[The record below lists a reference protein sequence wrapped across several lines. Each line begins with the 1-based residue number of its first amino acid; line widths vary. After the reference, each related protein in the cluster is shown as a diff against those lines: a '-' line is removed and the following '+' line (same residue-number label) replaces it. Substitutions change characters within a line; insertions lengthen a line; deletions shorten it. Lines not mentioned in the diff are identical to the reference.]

1 MLGHVRL
8 WSRIGLGVG
17 IIGMVMCTDAEVT
30 YAPDVEAGAVQE
42 PDSDDVSLGGS
53 ATEIRYHLTWD
64 WGDAEP
70 TDGGWRVITDR
81 GYEVEVTEGYL
92 VTYSVQLAPCAEDEW
107 GRGFDLRRLFGMGRA
122 WAGHGGEE
130 DPSAW
135 LTGIAEPL
143 GTPQPISLE
152 PVPLD
157 AGLYCNAHY
166 LVARAQSKTRGLPD
180 ALNMVGTSLYIQGTA
195 ALDGGE
201 PQPFAIW
208 STLPVGELTAWS
220 DPVSA
225 VDLSDGSVDVTFT
238 RDLGRLFD
246 GVAFQT
252 MSDESVEKT
261 VLLGLIERLS
271 VTLGAP

>member
-1 MLGHVRL
+1 MPGHVSL

-30 YAPDVEAGAVQE
+30 HAPDVEAGRLQE

-64 WGDAEP
+64 WGAAEP

-92 VTYSVQLAPCAEDEW
+92 VTYSVQLAPCTEEELGA
-107 GRGFDLRRLFGMGRA
+107 RLKLPRLLGAGRA
-122 WAGHGGEE
+122 WAGHGGAE

-143 GTPQPISLE
+143 ATPQSVSLE
-152 PVPLD
+152 PVALD

-166 LVARAQSKTRGLPD
+166 LVARAEGKTRGLPD
-180 ALNMVGTSLYIQGTA
+180 AFNMVGTSLYIQGTA

-201 PQPFAIW
+201 PQPFSIW
-208 STLPVGELTAWS
+208 STLPVGELVVWS
-220 DPVSA
+220 DPVSP
-225 VDLSDGSVDVTFT
+225 VDLSDGTIDVTFT

-252 MSDESVEKT
+252 MNDESIEKT